1 MLKIDAEISE
11 CKQEFQGPF
20 QHRSLCRAV
29 FQAQIFLGL
38 SIILFIKSC
47 MEIENVILTLKN
59 FIFELSILHEN
70 AWDPFEKQ
78 IEPRKPTVAHLSTI
92 FKSC

>member
-1 MLKIDAEISE
+1 
-11 CKQEFQGPF
+11 
-20 QHRSLCRAV
+20 
-29 FQAQIFLGL
+29 
-38 SIILFIKSC
+38 

-70 AWDPFEKQ
+70 AWDPFEKE
-78 IEPRKPTVAHLSTI
+78 IEPRKPTVPHMSTI